1 MNTIFCIEVVC
12 PDRTIHIKITNE
24 EFDALWPL
32 LPRFQ
37 VQDPLEGKWDDGR
50 DVREIQERMFGQGL
64 IDCKGNVT
72 LLGEGVCAAIF
83 EFTGTDQDDD
93 LIENIPVKEFDAEE
107 FAKFQRSP
115 LGKKI
120 GDLYTQEA
128 QRIEEKDQG
137 VDK

>member
-1 MNTIFCIEVVC
+1 M
-12 PDRTIHIKITNE
+12 
-24 EFDALWPL
+24 
-32 LPRFQ
+32 
-37 VQDPLEGKWDDGR
+37 
-50 DVREIQERMFGQGL
+50 

-93 LIENIPVKEFDAEE
+93 LIENIPVKEFDAGE

-115 LGKKI
+115 LGKKV

-128 QRIEEKDQG
+128 QRIQEKDQG